1 MAAKADEHRATVM
14 PGRTHAQ
21 PAVPVTFGGKLAVWL
36 AELTRHRQ
44 RLRAARERAVVVQL
58 FGAAGTAAALGPQSR
73 AVRHALAERLG
84 LGTVDVPWHTAR
96 DGVAETGF
104 VLAAAAGTCGKLA
117 REVVELSRPEI
128 GEVRE
133 EGGHLRGA
141 SSTMPQKANPIG
153 SEAVVGLSILAAHHA
168 GALLTAMQG
177 THERAAGEWQ
187 AEWDALP
194 LTCAAA
200 AGALAGA
207 RRVVAGLSVFPDR
220 MRANLDGEGGSIMAE
235 AAMMAVADVVGR
247 ADAHAIVS
255 EASSAA
261 RGEGLSL
268 RIALERGL
276 DARCPRRHAPAR
288 RSARPGFVPGR
299 DRRDR
304 HRRDRRL
311 GARRVRERLAAGR
324 LEQLDG
330 DAVRVSQIERES
342 APVDPC
348 VDLDGSGDERRHALR
363 HQVLVERAKIRDDE
377 AEVGGADVA
386 RLDVGLAAG
395 RREVLEQLDHVLAA
409 GEPEM
414 GHSDVGVGVADDGGE
429 VAAFLLLRCDHLAAE
444 EIAIEDERA
453 VEIGDRVAG
462 VVDVADGH
470 GPLAIASRNSTPPAG
485 VTTKM
490 FSTRAPKRPG
500 K

>member
-1 MAAKADEHRATVM
+1 MRTSRPSSGSSPPTAAAAIDAATTSGRIDLASLRERTLVVGYPILPLLEQIVHTSPEVGRFLHWGTTTQDVMDTGLALVLGRALDRIDTLIGELGGEVAAKADEHRATVM

-141 SSTMPQKANPIG
+141 SSTMPQKANPVG

-168 GALLTAMQG
+168 GALLTTMQG

-194 LTCAAA
+194 LTCAAT

-255 EASSAA
+255 EASSVA

-268 RIALERGL
+268 HIALERGL
-276 DARCPRRHAPAR
+276 EPA
-288 RSARPGFVPGR
+288 
-299 DRRDR
+299 
-304 HRRDRRL
+304 
-311 GARRVRERLAAGR
+311 
-324 LEQLDG
+324 
-330 DAVRVSQIERES
+330 
-342 APVDPC
+342 
-348 VDLDGSGDERRHALR
+348 
-363 HQVLVERAKIRDDE
+363 
-377 AEVGGADVA
+377 
-386 RLDVGLAAG
+386 
-395 RREVLEQLDHVLAA
+395 VLAA
-409 GEPEM
+409 IPPLGDLLDPASYLGETDAIVTAAID
-414 GHSDVGVGVADDGGE
+414 GWVRVGSGND
-429 VAAFLLLRCDHLAAE
+429 
-444 EIAIEDERA
+444 
-453 VEIGDRVAG
+453 
-462 VVDVADGH
+462 
-470 GPLAIASRNSTPPAG
+470 
-485 VTTKM
+485 
-490 FSTRAPKRPG
+490 
-500 K
+500 

>member
-1 MAAKADEHRATVM
+1 MFLPLVDVFADDEVTQLFSEESIVDAWLEVERALAHVQAELGIIPADAAAAIDAATTSGRIDLASLRERTLVVGYPILPLLEQIVHTSPEVGRFLHWGTTTQDVMDTGLALVLGRALDRIETLLGELGGEVAAKADAHRATVM

-141 SSTMPQKANPIG
+141 SSTMPQKANPVG
-153 SEAVVGLSILAAHHA
+153 SEAVVGLGILAAHHA

-207 RRVVAGLSVFPDR
+207 GRVVAGLSVFPDR

-276 DARCPRRHAPAR
+276 DPA
-288 RSARPGFVPGR
+288 
-299 DRRDR
+299 
-304 HRRDRRL
+304 
-311 GARRVRERLAAGR
+311 
-324 LEQLDG
+324 
-330 DAVRVSQIERES
+330 
-342 APVDPC
+342 
-348 VDLDGSGDERRHALR
+348 
-363 HQVLVERAKIRDDE
+363 
-377 AEVGGADVA
+377 
-386 RLDVGLAAG
+386 
-395 RREVLEQLDHVLAA
+395 VLAA
-409 GEPEM
+409 IPPLEDLLDPASYLGE
-414 GHSDVGVGVADDGGE
+414 SDAIVTAAIDGW
-429 VAAFLLLRCDHLAAE
+429 V
-444 EIAIEDERA
+444 RA
-453 VEIGDRVAG
+453 GSGND
-462 VVDVADGH
+462 
-470 GPLAIASRNSTPPAG
+470 
-485 VTTKM
+485 
-490 FSTRAPKRPG
+490 
-500 K
+500 